1 MKPKKKKWAK
11 NFFNYCGITY
21 FDLNKLLEAKQEDDF
36 KEFRN
41 TIISDSLH
49 ESIPNFTGQ
58 SSDRDCKFIWP
69 NKLLPVQQII
79 NKFHRLTNVF
89 ITYK

>member
-1 MKPKKKKWAK
+1 MKPKKKKWEK

-58 SSDRDCKFIWP
+58 SVRQR
-69 NKLLPVQQII
+69 LQIY
-79 NKFHRLTNVF
+79 LTEQTFTCPTN
-89 ITYK
+89 Y